1 MVDWKVRSYHD
12 GDEVGIVELQN
23 TEPRTRPYMLE
34 RWFWRYKN
42 NPYGFLTVVA
52 EHDGKIVGHMAWWL
66 LEMKFGGKK
75 IVASQASELVVH
87 PGYRR
92 QGMFL
97 AMGKA
102 LAEMAQDQGVQFTYG
117 FPNAPAYVGHLQ
129 YGWVDV
135 AQIPMLAGYFDTYPM
150 IRRPLSSIANLF
162 YRKLTKKIVTIDIA
176 KIDRFPES
184 INTLTENALLR
195 YGIFVERNAKY
206 LNWRFFQNPEQ
217 QYEVFA
223 YEKGYVVT
231 LAESLDKRKVG
242 YIVDIVAE
250 DDEAFLALTQKAI
263 AELAKHGVDSVKCL
277 MQPSHYLLKRV
288 GFTFFPK
295 RKQTLIARVNTPSF
309 QHIYDANKRDW
320 FITYGDCD
328 FK

>member
-1 MVDWKVRSYHD
+1 MGNWEVRPYHD

-23 TEPRTRPYMLE
+23 IEPGTRPYTLE
-34 RWFWRYKN
+34 RWFWRYKD
-42 NPYGFLTVVA
+42 NPYGFLTIVA
-52 EHDGKIVGHMAWWL
+52 EHDGKIVGHMGWWL
-66 LEMKFGGKK
+66 LEMKFGGKT

-87 PGYRR
+87 PNHRR

-117 FPNAPAYVGHLQ
+117 FPNAPAYMGHLQ

-135 AQIPMLAGYFDTYPM
+135 AQIPLLTGYFDTYPM
-150 IRRPLSSIANLF
+150 IRRPLSSVANLF
-162 YRKLTKKIVTIDIA
+162 YKKLTKGIVTVDIA

-184 INTLTENALLR
+184 ISALTENALLR
-195 YGIFVERNAKY
+195 HSIFVKRDAKY
-206 LNWRFFQNPEQ
+206 LNWRFCQNPGH

-231 LAESLDKRKVG
+231 LAESLGKRNIG
-242 YIVDIVAE
+242 YIVDIIAR
-250 DDEAFLALTQKAI
+250 DDEAFFILTQKAI
-263 AELAKHGVDSVKCL
+263 AELAKHGVDSIKCL
-277 MQPSHYLLKRV
+277 MQPSQYLLKKA
-288 GFTFFPK
+288 GFTSFPK
-295 RKQTLIARVNTPSF
+295 RKQTLIARVNSASF
-309 QHIYDANKRDW
+309 QHTYNVNERDW
-320 FITYGDCD
+320 FVTYGDCD